1 MIDLPVF
8 ATTGLGVG
16 LMVSAFFLGL
26 RHGVDWDHIAA
37 ITDLSATQDST
48 RRGMLLGLLYALG
61 HGLVVLVIGTVTIV
75 AGKNL
80 PDGID
85 AVFGRIVGV
94 TLILLGLYVGWS
106 LWVHRDGFR
115 MQSRWMLVIGGVRR
129 LIRRV
134 RSGSVI
140 EHEHRHAGHAD
151 VHHRRDEVD
160 PVESPAHTHV
170 HTHLPDDLAA
180 DYGPRTSVAVGMLH
194 GVGAETPT
202 QVVTFLAAAQAG
214 GVPAG
219 MLVLVMFLVGLFVS
233 NTAITIG
240 ATYGFK
246 EAMQR
251 PRVQLTLGAVTAV
264 MSLVLGIFFVL
275 GADAALPAFFAG

>member
-1 MIDLPVF
+1 M
-8 ATTGLGVG
+8 
-16 LMVSAFFLGL
+16 SAFFLGL

-160 PVESPAHTHV
+160 PVESPRI
-170 HTHLPDDLAA
+170 P
-180 DYGPRTSVAVGMLH
+180 TS
-194 GVGAETPT
+194 TPT
-202 QVVTFLAAAQAG
+202 CRTISPPTTGLAPQSRSG
-214 GVPAG
+214 CCTGWVP
-219 MLVLVMFLVGLFVS
+219 
-233 NTAITIG
+233 
-240 ATYGFK
+240 K
-246 EAMQR
+246 RR
-251 PRVQLTLGAVTAV
+251 PR
-264 MSLVLGIFFVL
+264 S
-275 GADAALPAFFAG
+275 

>member
-1 MIDLPVF
+1 MPTCI
-8 ATTGLGVG
+8 
-16 LMVSAFFLGL
+16 
-26 RHGVDWDHIAA
+26 
-37 ITDLSATQDST
+37 
-48 RRGMLLGLLYALG
+48 
-61 HGLVVLVIGTVTIV
+61 IGET
-75 AGKNL
+75 
-80 PDGID
+80 
-85 AVFGRIVGV
+85 
-94 TLILLGLYVGWS
+94 
-106 LWVHRDGFR
+106 
-115 MQSRWMLVIGGVRR
+115 R
-129 LIRRV
+129 LIR
-134 RSGSVI
+134 SN
-140 EHEHRHAGHAD
+140 H
-151 VHHRRDEVD
+151 
-160 PVESPAHTHV
+160 PHTHV

-275 GADAALPAFFAG
+275 GADAALPHSLRGEGG